1 MPVRPLPG
9 QLARTYHW
17 RCSDVLL
24 ASDYPFVDVM
34 WTMLVFFGWVIWI
47 SLVIMILIDN
57 FRRQD
62 QSGWAKAGWLLF
74 VIFVPL
80 IGVLT
85 YIIVRPPEAK
95 VLTT

>member
-1 MPVRPLPG
+1 M
-9 QLARTYHW
+9 
-17 RCSDVLL
+17 LL

-57 FRRQD
+57 FRRPD
-62 QSGWAKAGWLLF
+62 HSGWAKAAWLLF

-85 YIIVRPPEAK
+85 YIIVRPNDVK

>member
-1 MPVRPLPG
+1 MPRQPPAG
-9 QLARTYHW
+9 QLAPTYDW
-17 RCSDVLL
+17 RWSNVLL

-57 FRRQD
+57 FRRSD

-85 YIIVRPPEAK
+85 YIIVRPNDVK

>member
-1 MPVRPLPG
+1 
-9 QLARTYHW
+9 
-17 RCSDVLL
+17 VLV

-57 FRRQD
+57 FRRRD
-62 QSGWAKAGWLLF
+62 TSGLAKAGWLLF

-85 YIIVRPPEAK
+85 YIIVRPPGEERAA
-95 VLTT
+95 T

>member
-1 MPVRPLPG
+1 MPLQLPAA
-9 QLARTYHW
+9 QLDPSYDW
-17 RCSDVLL
+17 RWSHVVF
-24 ASDYPFVDVM
+24 ASNYPFVDVM

-57 FRRQD
+57 FRRPD
-62 QSGWAKAGWLLF
+62 HSGWAKAGWLLF

-85 YIIVRPPEAK
+85 YIIVRPPDTKA
-95 VLTT
+95 LST

>member
-1 MPVRPLPG
+1 MLV
-9 QLARTYHW
+9 
-17 RCSDVLL
+17 

-57 FRRQD
+57 FRRHD
-62 QSGWAKAGWLLF
+62 TSGWAKAGWLLF

-85 YIIVRPPEAK
+85 YIIVRPPHGERAA
-95 VLTT
+95 T

>member
-1 MPVRPLPG
+1 M
-9 QLARTYHW
+9 
-17 RCSDVLL
+17 LL

-57 FRRQD
+57 FRRSD
-62 QSGWAKAGWLLF
+62 HSGWTKAGWLLF

-85 YIIVRPPEAK
+85 YIIVRPNDVK

>member
-1 MPVRPLPG
+1 MPLQPLPG
-9 QLARTYHW
+9 QLAPTYDW

-57 FRRQD
+57 FRRSD
-62 QSGWAKAGWLLF
+62 HSGWVKAGWLLF

-85 YIIVRPPEAK
+85 YIIVRPNDVK

>member
-1 MPVRPLPG
+1 M
-9 QLARTYHW
+9 
-17 RCSDVLL
+17 LL

-57 FRRQD
+57 FRRPD
-62 QSGWAKAGWLLF
+62 QSGWSKAGWLLF

-85 YIIVRPPEAK
+85 YIIVRPSTAK
-95 VLTT
+95 VMTN

>member
-1 MPVRPLPG
+1 M
-9 QLARTYHW
+9 
-17 RCSDVLL
+17 LL

-57 FRRQD
+57 SRRPD
-62 QSGWAKAGWLLF
+62 ESGWVKVGWILF

-80 IGVLT
+80 VGVLT
-85 YIIVRPPEAK
+85 YIVVRPPGVGPA
-95 VLTT
+95 TT

>member
-1 MPVRPLPG
+1 MPLQPPAG
-9 QLARTYHW
+9 QLAPTYDW

-57 FRRQD
+57 FRRPD

-85 YIIVRPPEAK
+85 YIIVRPNDVK

>member
-1 MPVRPLPG
+1 MPLQPPAG
-9 QLARTYHW
+9 QLAPTYDW
-17 RCSDVLL
+17 RWSEVLL
-24 ASDYPFVDVM
+24 GSDYPFVDVM

-85 YIIVRPPEAK
+85 YIIVRPPDAK
-95 VLTT
+95 ALTT

>member
-1 MPVRPLPG
+1 
-9 QLARTYHW
+9 
-17 RCSDVLL
+17 VLV
-24 ASDYPFVDVM
+24 ASDYPFLDVM

-57 FRRQD
+57 FRRPD

-74 VIFVPL
+74 VIFVRL

-85 YIIVRPPEAK
+85 YIIGRPPEAK

>member
-1 MPVRPLPG
+1 MLV
-9 QLARTYHW
+9 
-17 RCSDVLL
+17 

-57 FRRQD
+57 FRRRD
-62 QSGWAKAGWLLF
+62 TTGVAKAVWLLF

-80 IGVLT
+80 VGVLT
-85 YIIVRPPEAK
+85 YIIVRPPGGER
-95 VLTT
+95 VTT

>member
-1 MPVRPLPG
+1 MPHRPPAG
-9 QLARTYHW
+9 QLAPTYDW
-17 RCSDVLL
+17 RCSDVPL

-57 FRRQD
+57 FRRPD

-85 YIIVRPPEAK
+85 YIIVRPPDTKA
-95 VLTT
+95 LTT

>member
-1 MPVRPLPG
+1 
-9 QLARTYHW
+9 
-17 RCSDVLL
+17 
-24 ASDYPFVDVM
+24 
-34 WTMLVFFGWVIWI
+34 VIWI

-57 FRRQD
+57 FRRPD
-62 QSGWAKAGWLLF
+62 HSGWAKAGWLLF

-85 YIIVRPPEAK
+85 YIIVRPNEVE

>member
-1 MPVRPLPG
+1 MPLPRLPG
-9 QLARTYHW
+9 QLASSKHW
-17 RCSDVLL
+17 RWSEVLV

-57 FRRQD
+57 FRRPD
-62 QSGWAKAGWLLF
+62 HSGWAKAGWLLF

-85 YIIVRPPEAK
+85 YIIVRPPDTKA
-95 VLTT
+95 LST